1 MHSTK
6 PDFKKMTEA
15 ERKEFLKEFKKS
27 VARTT
32 TGNKKKPVKYLEFNK
47 TARPMPM
54 AATMNDAVV
63 EKSLKKYH
71 EHIQSMVALGFS
83 NPTDPSF
90 RNDVVKNMKEL
101 YNANPKN
108 VIPMHDKEWVVNSIV
123 QKVYQNV
130 NKNKA
135 NKPTQ
140 KTTTVKIQDAKKTKQ
155 MFEARRKALAAKKRK
170 QQAAAAVSNNNH
182 SNNNNNGREGFNMN
196 NMSNNNNSGS
206 KSNSNNNN
214 DRNSNS
220 NHDNVRSMTK
230 DDVKKLMN
238 NLKRLNMSV
247 VRV

>member
-27 VARTT
+27 VAAAPGKAQTT
-32 TGNKKKPVKYLEFNK
+32 TKKPVKYLEFNK

-54 AATMNDAVV
+54 ATLNDSVI
-63 EKSLKKYH
+63 EKSMKKYR

-83 NPTDPSF
+83 NPSDPSF
-90 RNDVVKNMKEL
+90 RNDVMKNMKEL

-108 VIPMHDKEWVVNSIV
+108 IIPMHDKEWVVNSII
-123 QKVYQNV
+123 QKVYQNME
-130 NKNKA
+130 KNKA
-135 NKPTQ
+135 NKPPTK

-155 MFEARRKALAAKKRK
+155 MFDARRKALAAKKRK
-170 QQAAAAVSNNNH
+170 QQVAAEVSN
-182 SNNNNNGREGFNMN
+182 SNNNNVGREGFNMN

-206 KSNSNNNN
+206 KSNNNNN
-214 DRNSNS
+214 GRNSNS
-220 NHDNVRSMTK
+220 NNDNVRSMSN

>member
-27 VARTT
+27 VAAAPGKAQTT
-32 TGNKKKPVKYLEFNK
+32 TKKPVKYLEFNK

-54 AATMNDAVV
+54 ATLNDSVM
-63 EKSLKKYH
+63 EKSMKKYR

-83 NPTDPSF
+83 NPSDPSF
-90 RNDVVKNMKEL
+90 RNDVMKNMKEL

-108 VIPMHDKEWVVNSIV
+108 IIPMHDKEWVVNSII

-130 NKNKA
+130 EKNKA
-135 NKPTQ
+135 PTK

-155 MFEARRKALAAKKRK
+155 MFDARRKALAAKKRK
-170 QQAAAAVSNNNH
+170 QQVAAEVSN
-182 SNNNNNGREGFNMN
+182 SNNNNVGREGFNMN

-206 KSNSNNNN
+206 KSNNNNN
-214 DRNSNS
+214 GRNSNS
-220 NHDNVRSMTK
+220 NNDNVRSMSN